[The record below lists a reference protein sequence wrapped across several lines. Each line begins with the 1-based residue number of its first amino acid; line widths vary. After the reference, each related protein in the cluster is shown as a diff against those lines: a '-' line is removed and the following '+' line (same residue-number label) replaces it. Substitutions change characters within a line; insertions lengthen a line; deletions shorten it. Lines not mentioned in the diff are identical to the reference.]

1 MTLTT
6 INLAALGDTINLG
19 TEVTGTLPTGN
30 GGTGSTATTFVNAA
44 SNVTGA
50 LPVAN
55 GGTALT
61 SGFVNG
67 GGLTMADVWSI
78 SSSFTGSA
86 VPIAS
91 NWMQSNDASF
101 DPLGSSMTQ
110 SSGIFTF
117 PSTGFYYVTFSI
129 STEANALVADIF
141 YPIIQVTVN
150 NSSYDDT
157 AYGIASQT
165 NISSGH
171 GMQSTINSLID
182 VTDVANV
189 KVRFSVDG
197 ASSNVYINGDSG
209 RRKTYATFMRLGN
222 T

>member
-1 MTLTT
+1 MAQTFLKLDTGVT
-6 INLAALGDTINLG
+6 GNLNLATN
-19 TEVTGTLPTGN
+19 VTGTLPTSN
-30 GGTGSTATTFVNAA
+30 YVQGGI
-44 SNVTGA
+44 
-50 LPVAN
+50 
-55 GGTALT
+55 
-61 SGFVNG
+61 
-67 GGLTMADVWSI
+67 TMADVWSI

-86 VPIAS
+86 VPLVN

-129 STEANALVADIF
+129 STEANNLTADIF
-141 YPIIQVTVN
+141 FPIIQVTVN

-157 AYGIASQT
+157 SYGIASQT

-171 GMQSTINSLID
+171 GQQSTINSLID
-182 VTDVANV
+182 VTNTSNV

-197 ASSNVYINGDSG
+197 ASSNVHINGDTG
-209 RRKTYATFMRLGN
+209 RRKTYATFIRLGD

>member
-1 MTLTT
+1 MAQTFL
-6 INLAALGDTINLG
+6 NLAQG
-19 TEVTGTLPTGN
+19 VTGTLPTGN
-30 GGTGSTATTFVNAA
+30 YVQGGI
-44 SNVTGA
+44 
-50 LPVAN
+50 
-55 GGTALT
+55 
-61 SGFVNG
+61 
-67 GGLTMADVWSI
+67 TMADVWSI
-78 SSSFTGSA
+78 STSFTGSA
-86 VPIAS
+86 VPLAS

-129 STEANALVADIF
+129 STEANNLTPDIF

-157 AYGIASQT
+157 SYGIASQT

-171 GMQSTINSLID
+171 GMQTTINSLID
-182 VTDVANV
+182 VTDTSNV
-189 KVRFSVDG
+189 KVRFTVAHHDNNTATVG
-197 ASSNVYINGDSG
+197 GSSLDY
-209 RRKTYATFMRLGN
+209 TYVRFLRLGD

>member
-1 MTLTT
+1 MALTRLGLNQS
-6 INLAALGDTINLG
+6 INLATN
-19 TEVTGTLPTGN
+19 TTGTLG
-30 GGTGSTATTFVNAA
+30 
-44 SNVTGA
+44 
-50 LPVAN
+50 VAN
-55 GGTALT
+55 GGTGLT
-61 SGFVNG
+61 SGTTNQFLKFTGSTTVASAAVSAG
-67 GGLTMADVWSI
+67 ITMADVWSI
-78 SSSFTGSA
+78 STSFTGSA
-86 VPIAS
+86 VPLAS

-129 STEANALVADIF
+129 STEANNLTPDIF

-157 AYGIASQT
+157 SYGIASQT

-171 GMQSTINSLID
+171 GMQTTINSLID
-182 VTDVANV
+182 VTDTSNV

-197 ASSNVYINGDSG
+197 ASSNVYFNGDTG
-209 RRKTYATFMRLGN
+209 RRKTYATFIRLGD

>member
-6 INLAALGDTINLG
+6 INLAALGDTINLS

-30 GGTGSTATTFVNAA
+30 GGTGSTATTFVNAT

-91 NWMQSNDASF
+91 NWEQSDDASF

-129 STEANALVADIF
+129 STEANNLTADIF
-141 YPIIQVTVN
+141 FPIIQVTVN

>member
-1 MTLTT
+1 MSKTT
-6 INLAALGDTINLG
+6 IPTAGLADDAVNLTSK
-19 TEVTGTLPTGN
+19 VTGT
-30 GGTGSTATTFVNAA
+30 
-44 SNVTGA
+44 

-61 SGFVNG
+61 SGFANG
-67 GGLTMADVWSI
+67 VTMADQWSLT
-78 SSSFTGSA
+78 SSFTTGA

-91 NWMQSNDASF
+91 NLEQDDDPSF

-129 STEANALVADIF
+129 STEASTLAADIF
-141 YPIIQVTVN
+141 FPIIQVTIN
-150 NSSYDDT
+150 NSDYDDT

-171 GMQSTINSLID
+171 GQQSTINSLID
-182 VTDVANV
+182 VTDTSNV

-209 RRKTYATFMRLGN
+209 RRKTYATFIRLGD